1 MKKQL
6 AALLCGTMLMT
17 AALSGCTM
25 NSPVEGKA
33 ETTTAAK
40 TADETEKGS
49 TADGMGDQAVQKW
62 QYRRQR
68 SVFWRRHFRQNS
80 SSTSMMD

>member
-49 TADGMGDQAVQKW
+49 TADGMADG
-62 QYRRQR
+62 
-68 SVFWRRHFRQNS
+68 
-80 SSTSMMD
+80 

>member
-6 AALLCGTMLMT
+6 AALLCGTMLLT

-25 NSPVEGKA
+25 NSPVEGKT

-40 TADETEKGS
+40 TEGRLQPAER
-49 TADGMGDQAVQKW
+49 QAVQR
-62 QYRRQR
+62 QQSRRLR
-68 SVFWRRHFRQNS
+68 SDFWHRHFRPS
-80 SSTSMMD
+80 SLSTLTMV